1 MANKKLTAE
10 VELKTDKAKRQ
21 LQELG
26 TPGGSGGG
34 ADASGASHAAS
45 RLSMNLNRAADSAVK
60 LDRSSLSVVRAF
72 TGIGVGLAASYA
84 ASHMKQGA
92 ARDAVE
98 YSANAV
104 SGAGMGVGVGSALG
118 PGGAIVGAVLGGV
131 GGLIKTFFEK
141 DSEKIKNTEEWERS
155 EHDYQDNKAFADFYR
170 ELTGM
175 SDKAKDFAT
184 RISEAEAELKRL
196 QDVETKLKSNVDG
209 MIAQG
214 RYDES
219 ALQRGYLGTNRQ
231 RQQQL
236 ESVINALKKQAQTG
250 GVPFYSATDA
260 LAKVGG
266 GNGKRQDIGSAPSN
280 DSSSASQINGSFFFG
295 GPRPRKYATRYFGSG
310 DALMKTADDSIA
322 ILEKEG
328 NDLLKQI
335 VENTKRTGGGTW
347 R

>member
-26 TPGGSGGG
+26 TPGSSGGG

-60 LDRSSLSVVRAF
+60 LDRSSLSVVKAF
-72 TGIGVGLAASYA
+72 TGLGVGLAANYA

-98 YSANAV
+98 YGASAV
-104 SGAGMGVGVGSALG
+104 SGAGMGAAAGSALG
-118 PGGAIVGAVLGGV
+118 PAGTIVGALLGGA
-131 GGLIKTFFEK
+131 GGLIKTFFDK
-141 DSEKIKNTEEWERS
+141 DAEKIKNTEDWQRS
-155 EHDYQDNKAFADFYR
+155 EHDYQNNKAFADFYR
-170 ELTGM
+170 GLTDL
-175 SDKAKDFAT
+175 SDKGKSFAD
-184 RISEAEAELKRL
+184 RISEAEAELKEL
-196 QDVETKLKSNVDG
+196 KDVEPTLKANVDG
-209 MIAQG
+209 MIEKG
-214 RYDES
+214 EYEKS
-219 ALQRGYLGTNRQ
+219 ALQRGYLGINRQ

-236 ESVINALKKQAQTG
+236 ENDISMLRKQSQTG
-250 GVPFYSATDA
+250 GVPFYAATDA
-260 LAKVGG
+260 LAKFGG
-266 GNGKRQDIGSAPSN
+266 GNGKKPDGTPLDVKAGTPS
-280 DSSSASQINGSFFFG
+280 SPINGSFFFG
-295 GPRPRKYATRYFGSG
+295 GPRQRTRATRFFGNE
-310 DALMKTADDSIA
+310 DPLMKTADDSIA

-335 VENTKRTGGGTW
+335 AENTKRTGGGTW